1 MWADESVLLEDI
13 QRNISSDM
21 VAWATTFY
29 SQIDTKFELDVSPLY
44 PLTASRASK
53 YVLAKSSGLSPD
65 LRTRAEILAA
75 ERTEEARLRK
85 EIEGKEKEK
94 EELEK
99 REGLLTAL
107 LDTIDREEDDL
118 DRARENAANPQ
129 ETARIIAELARVR
142 QERAS
147 ATASR
152 KSVRDAL
159 PPARDIR
166 DRLYDDLLALWVRM
180 DEKREVVSG
189 DRMFRVQ
196 MALRYVLEGIGSE
209 SRINVVFCKA
219 KTSTGKYQ
227 VNGDTRDE
235 LFERIEVLPGQFLLW
250 PYQYIVINLGP
261 GHRRTLAHEV
271 VHLWGRGHP
280 DARTIYKGI
289 QKLPLL
295 NIGIPTFE
303 EKPGGYFDGP
313 ETDIMN
319 STRHD
324 PEAKGTTMSERDQKQ
339 LKVFLEN
346 LVKK

>member
-13 QRNISSDM
+13 QRSISSDM
-21 VAWATTFY
+21 VTWATTFY
-29 SQIDTKFELDVSPLY
+29 SQIDTKFELDVNPLY
-44 PLTASRASK
+44 PLTTSRASK
-53 YVLAKSSGLSPD
+53 YVLAKSGGLAPD
-65 LRTRAEILAA
+65 LRTKAEILAA
-75 ERTEEARLRK
+75 EKQEEARLNK
-85 EIEGKEKEK
+85 DIESKEKETD
-94 EELEK
+94 ELKK

-159 PPARDIR
+159 PPVWNIL
-166 DRLYDDLLALWVRM
+166 DRLYIDRHALWARM
-180 DEKREVVSG
+180 DEKQEVVSG

-209 SRINVVFCKA
+209 SRINIVFCRA
-219 KTSTGKYQ
+219 KTSTGKYR
-227 VNGDTRDE
+227 VNGDTRDD
-235 LFERIEVLPGQFLLW
+235 LLERIEVSPGRFLLW
-250 PYQYIVINLGP
+250 PYQYIVIDLSP
-261 GHRRTLAHEV
+261 GHRNTLAHEV

-280 DARTIYKGI
+280 EARTIFKGI
-289 QKLPLL
+289 QKLRLL
-295 NIGIPTFE
+295 DIGIPTFE
-303 EKPGGYFDGP
+303 VKPGGYFDGP

-319 STRHD
+319 STRRD
-324 PEAKGTTMSERDQKQ
+324 PEAKGTTMSERDQKE
-339 LKVFLEN
+339 LKAYLER